1 MKEKK
6 KQLQFGEWVFSDLW
20 KTKGKSFYVGEKIVQ
35 QCVGGAQQ
43 ATEGLKIKNLPRESY
58 GEREIR

>member
-1 MKEKK
+1 M
-6 KQLQFGEWVFSDLW
+6 
-20 KTKGKSFYVGEKIVQ
+20 Q

>member
-1 MKEKK
+1 M
-6 KQLQFGEWVFSDLW
+6 
-20 KTKGKSFYVGEKIVQ
+20 Q

-58 GEREIR
+58 GERER